1 MPKFNLWV
9 YVDDKDSAMVVA
21 DKSSDCGLEFN
32 FYIKTQSKE
41 ELMEAVM
48 KKVSEYYDKYAAQ
61 INL

>member
-21 DKSSDCGLEFN
+21 DKSSDFGLEFN